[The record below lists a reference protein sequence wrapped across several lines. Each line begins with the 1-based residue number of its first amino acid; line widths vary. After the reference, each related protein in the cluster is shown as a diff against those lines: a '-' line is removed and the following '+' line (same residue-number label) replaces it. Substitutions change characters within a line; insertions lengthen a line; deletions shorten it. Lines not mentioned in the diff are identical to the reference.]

1 MKNVAPF
8 VDASL
13 ALQGYELS
21 EEARQAVIQN
31 FQFIE
36 LIARSLMETELDP
49 ELEMAPVFRPQGS
62 R

>member
-1 MKNVAPF
+1 MMDVAPF
-8 VDASL
+8 VDATL

-31 FQFIE
+31 FQFIASIVQPLLEME
-36 LIARSLMETELDP
+36 LGS
-49 ELEMAPVFRPQGS
+49 ELEMAPVFRPQGI